1 MKDIE
6 KKYAALFGIDRE
18 RWKIFKDYLIS
29 QSVEKNEYLL
39 REGQYVHSL
48 GFLITGAL
56 RTFYTDEKG
65 NEISFLLQT
74 DDSFFGDFGSYL
86 LESPSRLNIQA
97 IEPCEIWFIE
107 KEALEGLYLTDIY
120 WMQFGKQM
128 AEKIFLDARQRIE
141 ELLYL
146 NPEQRYLH
154 LLAKTPE
161 LHKKIPQKYLSSYFG
176 ITPQSLS
183 RIRKRISEN

>member
-1 MKDIE
+1 MKDLD
-6 KKYAALFGIDRE
+6 KKYAALFGINRE
-18 RWKIFKDYLIS
+18 RWKIFKGNLIS
-29 QSVEKNEYLL
+29 KSVAKNEYLL

-74 DDSFFGDFGSYL
+74 DDAFFGDFGSYL
-86 LESPSRLNIQA
+86 TACPSRLNIQA
-97 IEPCEIWFIE
+97 IEACEIWLVE
-107 KEALEGLYLTDIY
+107 KEALEALYLTDIY

-128 AEKIFLDARQRIE
+128 AEKIFLDAKQRIE

-146 NPEQRYLH
+146 TPEQRYIN

-161 LHKKIPQKYLSSYFG
+161 LHKKIPQKYLSSYLG

-183 RIRKRISEN
+183 RIRKRISKD